1 MTYRAIDA
9 SVVIAKMLDEERPRW
24 VDEAVTAA
32 RHDKLDLIAPTLM
45 WVEVGNRLVRRDMTD
60 EQALDAMLRVE
71 AIGIETVELQRPI
84 RLRAVQLGREHQLS
98 MYDATYLAVAESTR
112 APLLTLDAE
121 LERAAK
127 TMGLGRPGHGRVPE
141 PVAPY
146 GDKRPVDQA
155 SIAAIGAALAE
166 MRREYSR

>member
-32 RHDKLDLIAPTLM
+32 RHDELDLIAPTLL

-98 MYDATYLAVAESTR
+98 MYRRHVSRRRRIDSRSAAHARCRAGTCSRDHGSGATGPR
-112 APLLTLDAE
+112 
-121 LERAAK
+121 
-127 TMGLGRPGHGRVPE
+127 
-141 PVAPY
+141 
-146 GDKRPVDQA
+146 
-155 SIAAIGAALAE
+155 
-166 MRREYSR
+166 SRL